1 MLWVGST
8 IGLYRFDPRRLVAG
22 EPPLKLDYSAP
33 KGRVGDYMRNESRF
47 RSIERSDPAR
57 YKEFVRQSQAA
68 AERRYAVY
76 EQLAGITA
84 PAVQDAEEEPVK
96 TDLMET

>member
-1 MLWVGST
+1 V
-8 IGLYRFDPRRLVAG
+8 F
-22 EPPLKLDYSAP
+22 E
-33 KGRVGDYMRNESRF
+33 
-47 RSIERSDPAR
+47 
-57 YKEFVRQSQAA
+57 QSQAA

-84 PAVQDAEEEPVK
+84 PAVQDADEEPVN